1 MSNPPPQSQDTV
13 LDVERF
19 RTLLQR
25 VLGLDFDQRQDGTL
39 ARVLEEVSDGR
50 RQAFL
55 DALENAPTLPMLG
68 RLAQE
73 LTVTETYFFRSP
85 DQLQALVERVLPEC
99 VAAGGAVELLSAG
112 CASGEEPYTLA
123 MLVRQSGTPAAKVS
137 ACDVNPAMLARAA
150 RGRYSNWSLR
160 ELSPQLRA
168 RWFVHDRDAYVLDK
182 SLMQLVQ
189 FEQRNLAQDDP
200 AYWRPGR
207 FHVIFCRNVLMY
219 FTPVQAQAVV
229 ARLASSLRPGGY
241 LFLGHAETLR
251 GLSNDFELCHTH
263 GCFYYQRKPGP
274 VTVPPPAL
282 RPLQLPEMEA
292 GLDPGWADVI
302 GRAADRI
309 GVLAAGSTPPAPLA
323 PLPPAAPADLQQ
335 ALACLRAEQFDAVL
349 QQLAH
354 LPERQAQDADVLL
367 LRAVTLAQ
375 SGHCGEAQACCERIL
390 AGDTLHAG
398 AQYVLGLCHESGGNV
413 PAALEHYQNAAYL
426 DPDFAMARLHTG
438 LLLRRQGERGGA
450 RRELQRAATLL
461 ATEDPSRLLLFGG
474 GFPREALLGMCRAHL
489 ATLERDA

>member
-1 MSNPPPQSQDTV
+1 MSNPPPQTQDMV
-13 LDVERF
+13 PDVERF
-19 RTLLQR
+19 RALLQR
-25 VLGLDFDQRQDGTL
+25 VLGLDFDRRQDGTL
-39 ARVLEEVSDGR
+39 ARVLEAVSDGR

-55 DALENAPTLPMLG
+55 DALESAPALPMLG
-68 RLAQE
+68 RLAVE

-85 DQLQALVERVLPEC
+85 DQFQALVERVLPEC
-99 VAAGGAVELLSAG
+99 VAAGGPVELLSAG

-123 MLVRQSGTPAAKVS
+123 MLVRQSGMPQARVS
-137 ACDVNPAMLARAA
+137 ACDVNPAMLARAE

-207 FHVIFCRNVLMY
+207 FDVIFCRNVLMY

-274 VTVPPPAL
+274 ATAPPPAL
-282 RPLQLPEMEA
+282 RPIHVPQTQV
-292 GLDPGWADVI
+292 GLDPGWADAI
-302 GRAADRI
+302 GRAAHRI
-309 GVLAAGSTPPAPLA
+309 GVLAAGSAAPP
-323 PLPPAAPADLQQ
+323 PLPAAAPADLQQ

-354 LPERQAQDADVLL
+354 LPEHHAQDADVLL

-375 SGHCGEAQACCERIL
+375 SGRCGEAQACCERIL

-398 AQYVLGLCHESGGNV
+398 AQYVLGLCHESGGNL

-438 LLLRRQGERGGA
+438 LLLRRQGEHGGA
-450 RRELQRAATLL
+450 QRELQRAAILL

-489 ATLERDA
+489 AALERDA